1 MATTVYAYRA
11 RNDDGNETT
20 ATWKANQSTSW
31 IQTLDQNL
39 RIRFGV
45 QNDTSLINNLDVL
58 LQYSLN
64 GTDWVAVSA
73 SSTVVRASASGNVA
87 DAANLT
93 EQLTGGTGV
102 FEGATAFDEVNGIC
116 GGTAYDIAATEHFEH
131 EFCVQVRSADVANG
145 TRLWLRSINS
155 DSGLAWT
162 TYNVTC
168 SFWVGWEPK
177 TAVLPADDANN
188 FLDSAAKTL
197 VNLGTTPITVQVS
210 STWNNLTDYLLW
222 SVGRATGWNDPLTHT
237 IGDHYVTI
245 PDDANNFLDSVL
257 AQRTGA
263 IAANLPPDAMT
274 AFTDALAATLQH
286 RVDLSDS
293 ANNLADSLAGF
304 VEILANLSPADALV
318 FLDQLAVSQEA
329 ALTAALTDGWANLAD
344 ATAGALTLDANL
356 ADDANNLLDS
366 LQAQLYGQ
374 AALTVNLTDDAANL
388 TDYLLVLAHEV
399 RAGWTDLAA
408 KTLTGGAAITAGF
421 TDTWANLADL
431 PMRLEA
437 DDYLNLDDNLN
448 FLADSVL
455 AALTLAASFTDD
467 ANNLDDPLTR
477 TIGDHYVGFYDDA
490 NQWSDSVAIAFPQF
504 ADLLA
509 DLSDAWANLA
519 DVLAGGL
526 TLAASFTDD
535 ANNLDD
541 PIMFTFGEYCVELDD
556 TWETIADSVLPALG
570 HRAALTDSAA
580 NLADSIAAFKA
591 LNALLTD
598 DANSWADLVAKI
610 ITGQAALDVAL
621 TDAWG
626 NLADSLDGFRTIAAT
641 LSDDAANLA
650 DSFAAIRGLLATFTD
665 DMVNLADSSTAIRGL
680 LATFTDDANNLGD
693 SLTGRLVLL
702 AAFIDSAQNLLDQ
715 IATQVGGILALTANL
730 GPDSLNNFADVL
742 AGRRALLASLTDDAN
757 NLADSVA
764 AMFRLFARHGADSAN
779 NWLDSAAES
788 AIAQILAN
796 LPADAMSAFTD
807 SVARSV
813 GLLAA
818 MSDDAANLTDSLAGQ
833 QELLAQLTDAS
844 ITLADSLAGFEAL
857 MADLAPDDAAELADA
872 LAIFKF
878 IVGSTIICIAAVT
891 LRPALNGAVAT
902 EPALAGDTELTPAL
916 DAETGMDV
924 CAA

>member
-131 EFCVQVRSADVANG
+131 EFCVQVRSADIANG
-145 TRLWLRSINS
+145 NRVWLRTINN
-155 DSGLAWT
+155 DAGTAWT

-177 TAVLPADDANN
+177 TAALPADDANN

-197 VNLGTTPITVQVS
+197 VNLGATPKTFEGT
-210 STWNNLTDYLLW
+210 STWNNLADYLL
-222 SVGRATGWNDPLTHT
+222 VRTERATGWT
-237 IGDHYVTI
+237 
-245 PDDANNFLDSVL
+245 DASNYFETLN
-257 AQRTGA
+257 AN
-263 IAANLPPDAMT
+263 IAADAW
-274 AFTDALAATLQH
+274 
-286 RVDLSDS
+286 
-293 ANNLADSLAGF
+293 NNLADSVAAIPGL
-304 VEILANLSPADALV
+304 LANLAPDNANN
-318 FLDQLAVSQEA
+318 
-329 ALTAALTDGWANLAD
+329 LTDAIIARLVLN
-344 ATAGALTLDANL
+344 ANL
-356 ADDANNLLDS
+356 ADDANNLGDALVTVRGILARLDPDNANFWADPITGLMGDHYVGIPDDANSWSDS
-366 LQAQLYGQ
+366 LNVQLFEIVADPINVNLGPDAMAAFTDVLGTSLHFRATLSDDANAFADTRAAFLTLDANISDSAQNLADSIQVSSG
-374 AALTVNLTDDAANL
+374 AALTVSLSDNAANL
-388 TDYLLVLAHEV
+388 ADYLLLRTE
-399 RAGWTDLAA
+399 RAIGWTDTAA
-408 KTLTGGAAITAGF
+408 KTLTAGAAIIAGF

-431 PMRLEA
+431 SMRVEA
-437 DDYLNLDDNLN
+437 DDYLNLDDDLN
-448 FLADSVL
+448 FLADSVI
-455 AALTLAASFTDD
+455 AA
-467 ANNLDDPLTR
+467 
-477 TIGDHYVGFYDDA
+477 I
-490 NQWSDSVAIAFPQF
+490 
-504 ADLLA
+504 
-509 DLSDAWANLA
+509 
-519 DVLAGGL
+519 
-526 TLAASFTDD
+526 
-535 ANNLDD
+535 
-541 PIMFTFGEYCVELDD
+541 
-556 TWETIADSVLPALG
+556 G
-570 HRAALTDSAA
+570 HRVALTDSAA
-580 NLADSIAAFKA
+580 NLADSLAAFKA

-598 DANSWADLVAKI
+598 DANNWTDASTAFQTLNASLLDDANEWADLVAKI
-610 ITGQAALDVAL
+610 LTGQAALDVAL
-621 TDAWG
+621 SDTWG
-626 NLADSLDGFRTIAAT
+626 NLADSLSAFRTLAAA

-650 DSFAAIRGLLATFTD
+650 DSLAAIRGLLATFTD
-665 DMVNLADSSTAIRGL
+665 S
-680 LATFTDDANNLGD
+680 ANNLGD

-715 IATQVGGILALTANL
+715 LATQVGGILALTANL

-742 AGRRALLASLTDDAN
+742 AARRALLASLTDDAN

-779 NWLDSAAES
+779 NWLDSAAKS

-796 LPADAMSAFTD
+796 LPADAMTAFTD

-844 ITLADSLAGFEAL
+844 ANLADSLAGFEAL
-857 MADLAPDDAAELADA
+857 MADLAPDDAAQLADA

-891 LRPALNGAVAT
+891 LRPALDGAVAT